1 MASLHLS
8 KNGDFTSNLRDL
20 MWQKQENRVT
30 GVEETLDRIN
40 QLPDALLVQILSLL
54 PTRDAVASSVLS
66 RRWRYLWNSIDN
78 FHFVVRNDNKAENFI
93 SFVDHVLAHCTCPKI
108 RKFKLDLNDMSNREF
123 ELIISLWI
131 SFAVERNVEDVVFL
145 CSFDDEELYY
155 EWPPLSM
162 CTCSSLITLDWSCC
176 TFDKESIIE
185 WKSLKSLKL
194 QYILFDDDD
203 IVNLLSCCPALE
215 TMELSL
221 FEGFRR
227 VEITN
232 SNLKRLT
239 LASHKWPC
247 SGNEDSLEIFAPH
260 LQHLDISRSSWTYQV

>member
-1 MASLHLS
+1 MASLHPS
-8 KNGDFTSNLRDL
+8 KNGDFTSNLRDS
-20 MWQKQENRVT
+20 MSQKQENRVT

-93 SFVDHVLAHCTCPKI
+93 SFVDHVLAHCTCPKV